1 MDPSLAGRTLKGKG
15 LTCGEEGPL
24 NQPGVI
30 CQWVPEAG
38 HLPPKSSTDPSGL
51 NWKAFFRIAHPVPTE
66 DVEIP
71 PWAGSKGRSFLS
83 ISAQKGGGVSSAFR
97 PSTHYPWSVGD
108 LGHPSFIPA
117 EAQAR
122 QARLASAL
130 AAMARGENLEPA
142 PLQALRQILFTG
154 RPEGAG
160 AIIEA
165 VTAADLA
172 EEALDLLRSARRDG
186 ADLVIVKAVAA
197 PLEPLAAR
205 AQVKREAGWQLDTQ
219 RTAVRVAYAKEGPAL
234 DFDDG
239 DLHALFLQAF
249 RLEGFRLALDL
260 GKRPRPMLRVE
271 LPLPAGAGGLS
282 EWLELSLRKEPAE
295 PAGVLLA
302 RLNTRLPEGLR
313 VHGWEP
319 HAPYASPLG
328 ELALAAH
335 WHWTC
340 PQERAEGARVR
351 AAAFLAASEWVWEK
365 GGKVEGRKQA
375 KLLDLRPLVTEL
387 RWEGDSLRG
396 TTSLAGAEATN
407 PLKIFAA
414 ILGLEP
420 SDLRGLLRCS
430 LSFRADPR
438 LAQAERFEPKLKNMY
453 EDAVL
458 LGGGSNITVVEEDD
472 DEPIRLGGPD

>member
-1 MDPSLAGRTLKGKG
+1 
-15 LTCGEEGPL
+15 
-24 NQPGVI
+24 
-30 CQWVPEAG
+30 
-38 HLPPKSSTDPSGL
+38 
-51 NWKAFFRIAHPVPTE
+51 
-66 DVEIP
+66 
-71 PWAGSKGRSFLS
+71 
-83 ISAQKGGGVSSAFR
+83 
-97 PSTHYPWSVGD
+97 VGD

-130 AAMARGENLEPA
+130 AAMARGGVSLEPA
-142 PLQALRQILFTG
+142 PLQALRQILHTG
-154 RPEGAG
+154 VPEDLGG
-160 AIIEA
+160 GVEA
-165 VTAADLA
+165 LTAADLA

-186 ADLVIVKAVAA
+186 ADPTVVKAVAA
-197 PLEPLAAR
+197 RLEPLAAR

-219 RTAVRVAYAKEGPAL
+219 RTAIRVAYAKEGPAL

-282 EWLELSLRKEPAE
+282 EWIELSLRKEPAG
-295 PAGVLLA
+295 PAEALMA
-302 RLNTRLPEGLR
+302 RLNERLPEGLR

-328 ELALAAH
+328 ELATAAH
-335 WHWTC
+335 WCWTC
-340 PQERAEGARVR
+340 PPGLAESARAR
-351 AAAFLAASEWVWEK
+351 ATAFLAASEWIWEK

-375 KLLDLRPLVTEL
+375 KQLDLRPLVTEL
-387 RWEGDSLRG
+387 RWKGDTLYG
-396 TTSLAGAEATN
+396 TTNLAGAEGAN
-407 PLKIFAA
+407 PLKMLAA

-420 SDLRGLLRCS
+420 LDLRGLLRCS
-430 LSFRADPR
+430 LSFRADLR

-458 LGGGSNITVVEEDD
+458 LGGGSNITLVDDDD